1 MFEAH
6 FTKAEDF
13 QGLETVS
20 YSWNNTYYRRH
31 KASFQHLRIWF
42 ALGKRN
48 LKGGTEQRKVFVYI
62 EYQNKK
68 GRNCHHCL
76 ELDSAYSVA
85 EALDLA
91 TKVNLAAP
99 AQRLVYDDSIKSNG
113 G

>member
-13 QGLETVS
+13 QGLETLS

-31 KASFQHLRIWF
+31 KTSFRHLQIWF
-42 ALGKRN
+42 AKGKRN
-48 LKGGTEQRKVFVYI
+48 LRKGGEQRKTFVYI
-62 EYQNKK
+62 EYEDEQGNSQNS
-68 GRNCHHCL
+68 CL

-91 TKVNLAAP
+91 TTVNLAAP
-99 AQRLVYDDSIKSNG
+99 ARRLVYDYPTKT
-113 G
+113 

>member
-20 YSWNNTYYRRH
+20 YSWKTTYYRRH
-31 KASFQHLRIWF
+31 KTSFQQLRIWF
-42 ALGKRN
+42 ARGKRN

-62 EYQNKK
+62 EYQDEKR
-68 GRNCHHCL
+68 RNCHRCL

-91 TKVNLAAP
+91 TEVNLAAP
-99 AQRLVYDDSIKSNG
+99 AQRLVYDNSTKSNG
-113 G
+113 E